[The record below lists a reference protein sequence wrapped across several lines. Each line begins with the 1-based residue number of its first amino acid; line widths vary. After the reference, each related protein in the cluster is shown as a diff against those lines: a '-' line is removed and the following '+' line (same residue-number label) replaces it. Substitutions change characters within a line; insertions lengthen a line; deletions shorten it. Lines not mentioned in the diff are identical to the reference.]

1 MTAILL
7 AIVVFLLFNNDK
19 YKAYEK
25 TNAHRMMY
33 VVLIFGFAW
42 FANGLLRLDASI
54 SAGGIILIMYA
65 FYLWYKYPVSRR

>member
-25 TNAHRMMY
+25 ANAHRLMFTI
-33 VVLIFGFAW
+33 LIFGFAW
-42 FANGLLRLDASI
+42 FANGLFRLDANTL
-54 SAGGIILIMYA
+54 GGGLILIAYA